1 MLSASASAVRQMP
14 AGRAF
19 IEIIH
24 RWAEAEG
31 FDPPDF
37 AEAILDELERR
48 ATFAELKARL
58 DRRR

>member
-1 MLSASASAVRQMP
+1 MLSASAPRRRLPP
-14 AGRAF
+14 ARAF
-19 IEIIH
+19 AEIIH

-31 FDPPDF
+31 FDPPGF